1 MLVNEWRVGG
11 SSCTSWS
18 SEGLVLQLSIPWDS
32 TLPLWLKPLNLLT
45 FSNPDPRM
53 MDKILEVKS
62 DAQMLRGRVDNV
74 STLHSDLE
82 KEKSRVEEAEV
93 QMQILN
99 TSLSRVHS
107 QILTLRNSMEVVSAH
122 ITMLTGSWEEV
133 GNLNAKIPELQ
144 RDLDKASAL
153 NAKVRGL
160 QNSLENVN
168 KLLQTQSK

>member
-1 MLVNEWRVGG
+1 MG
-11 SSCTSWS
+11 
-18 SEGLVLQLSIPWDS
+18 
-32 TLPLWLKPLNLLT
+32 
-45 FSNPDPRM
+45 
-53 MDKILEVKS
+53 KILEVKS

-74 STLHSDLE
+74 STLRSDLE
-82 KEKSRVEEAEV
+82 KDRGRVEEAEV
-93 QMQILN
+93 QMQMLN
-99 TSLSRVHS
+99 TSLTRVRS
-107 QILTLRNSMEVVSAH
+107 QILTLRNNMEVFGAQ

-168 KLLQTQSK
+168 KLLQNQSK